1 MCTLKGGEQLNIEIR
16 SKQDATITGYV
27 NVVGR
32 ESRTLRDLQGSFVE
46 IVAPNTFK
54 NAIAENPNV
63 GLMFNHKRNVEHR
76 NMKLEEDNIGLKI
89 AVDITDSEVI
99 EKAEHGELRGFSF
112 GMIVKECDW
121 EERNEMRYRTLKDI
135 QLDEISILSCTPAY
149 YGTSIECRGEDEVL
163 KEQRSEDCEFT
174 VEVRSENDDEEQ
186 QKAQALEQLN
196 TQRKRFEFE
205 LLRGK

>member
-1 MCTLKGGEQLNIEIR
+1 MNIEIR
-16 SKQDATITGYV
+16 SKDTALITGYV

-32 ESRTLRDLQGSFVE
+32 ESRVLRDLQGSFVE

-54 NAIAENPNV
+54 KAIDENPNV

-76 NMKLEEDNIGLKI
+76 NMTLEEDNIGLKI
-89 AVDITDSEVI
+89 AVEISDAEVI

-112 GMIVKECDW
+112 GMVVKDCDW
-121 EERNEMRYRTLKDI
+121 EERNEQRYRTIKDI

-149 YGTSIECRGEDEVL
+149 YATSIECRGEDEVL
-163 KEQRSEDCEFT
+163 KEQRSTECEFE
-174 VEVRSENDDEEQ
+174 VELRSEEQ
-186 QKAQALEQLN
+186 QEDVLGKLN
-196 TQRKRFEFE
+196 TMKKRFEFE

>member
-1 MCTLKGGEQLNIEIR
+1 MNIEIR

-32 ESRTLRDLQGSFVE
+32 ESRVLRDLQGSFVE
-46 IVAPNTFK
+46 IVAPNTFRK
-54 NAIAENPNV
+54 AIDENPNI

-76 NMKLEEDNIGLKI
+76 NMRLNEDNIGLKI

-99 EKAEHGELRGFSF
+99 DKAEHGELRGFSF
-112 GMIVKECDW
+112 GMIVKDCDW
-121 EERNEMRYRTLKDI
+121 EERNEQRYRILKDI

-149 YGTSIECRGEDEVL
+149 YGTSIECRGDDDCL
-163 KEQRSEDCEFT
+163 KETRSSECEFA
-174 VEVRSENDDEEQ
+174 VELRSENGDKQRKQVLEE
-186 QKAQALEQLN
+186 LN

-205 LLRGK
+205 LLKGE

>member
-1 MCTLKGGEQLNIEIR
+1 MKGGEQLNIEIR
-16 SKQDATITGYV
+16 SKDTALITGYV

-32 ESRTLRDLQGSFVE
+32 ESRVLRDLQGSFVE

-54 NAIAENPNV
+54 KAIDENPNV

-76 NMKLEEDNIGLKI
+76 NMTLEEDNIGLKI
-89 AVDITDSEVI
+89 AVEISDAEVI

-112 GMIVKECDW
+112 GMVVKDCDW
-121 EERNEMRYRTLKDI
+121 EERNEQRYRTIKDI

-149 YGTSIECRGEDEVL
+149 YATSIECRGEDEVL
-163 KEQRSEDCEFT
+163 KEQRSTECEFE
-174 VEVRSENDDEEQ
+174 VELRSEEQ
-186 QKAQALEQLN
+186 QEDVLGKLN
-196 TQRKRFEFE
+196 TMKKRFEFE

>member
-1 MCTLKGGEQLNIEIR
+1 MKGGEKLNIEIR

-32 ESRTLRDLQGSFVE
+32 ESRVLRDLQGSFVE
-46 IVAPNTFK
+46 IVAPNTFRK
-54 NAIAENPNV
+54 AIDENPNI

-76 NMKLEEDNIGLKI
+76 NMRLNEDNIGLKI

-99 EKAEHGELRGFSF
+99 DKAEHGELRGFSF
-112 GMIVKECDW
+112 GMIVKDCDW
-121 EERNEMRYRTLKDI
+121 EERNEQRYRILKDI

-149 YGTSIECRGEDEVL
+149 YGTSIECRGDDDCL
-163 KEQRSEDCEFT
+163 KETRSSECEFA
-174 VEVRSENDDEEQ
+174 VELRSENGDKQRKQVLEE
-186 QKAQALEQLN
+186 LN

-205 LLRGK
+205 LLKGE